1 MGWVEMLCWVRIL
14 GRGCWGRDAQGGWGE
29 DAALSDLYHSSI
41 AGKAPSLREVVLRVP
56 SFLKHKALPVTTPAM
71 SPRSNLGLRRHIG
84 GAGSFSCTSRPE
96 WHCPRGTG
104 SALVRLFP
112 HEPVLQKQPC
122 TNLAEE
128 AKGQQ

>member
-41 AGKAPSLREVVLRVP
+41 AGKAPSLREAVLRVP

-71 SPRSNLGLRRHIG
+71 SPRSNLGLRRHTG
-84 GAGSFSCTSRPE
+84 GAGFFLHLQARA
-96 WHCPRGTG
+96 
-104 SALVRLFP
+104 ALPSGHRLC
-112 HEPVLQKQPC
+112 LG
-122 TNLAEE
+122 E
-128 AKGQQ
+128 AIST